1 MRYLLLAVGLT
12 LCLQASPAH
21 AQLGKLLK
29 EGVEAAG
36 KKAFSGGT
44 KKATHEGTEQLLKKV
59 TATTVRKA
67 GQEAAESAAK
77 QAGKQAGKQAAGAA
91 IRNSDLAVMAI
102 SKHGAA
108 IATPILSRFGDDGA
122 KAIAKLSSTNARR
135 MAMLTDE
142 LGAAGR
148 GKDFMRVLAERGD
161 VAAEWIWKN
170 KATIAVGTTAA
181 AFLTNPDAFLQAAQ
195 GVVSSSVETAGKH
208 IVEPIIEES
217 AKVVTPNARN

>member
-1 MRYLLLAVGLT
+1 
-12 LCLQASPAH
+12 LQASPAH

-59 TATTVRKA
+59 TTTTVRKA

-77 QAGKQAGKQAAGAA
+77 QAGKQAAGAA
-91 IRNSDLAVMAI
+91 IRNSDLAVKAI

-108 IATPILSRFGDDGA
+108 IATPILSRYGDDGA

-161 VAAEWIWKN
+161 VAADWIWKN

-181 AFLTNPDAFLQAAQ
+181 AFLTNPDAFLQAAE

-208 IVEPIIEES
+208 VVEPIIEES
-217 AKVVTPNARN
+217 AKVVTPGARN